1 MDLPCPNV
9 CNGSRSYH
17 SPPEW
22 ISVRDMEKSVET
34 IVELVKIWEERT

>member
-22 ISVRDMEKSVET
+22 ISVQDMEKSVET
-34 IVELVKIWEERT
+34 IVGLVNVREERS